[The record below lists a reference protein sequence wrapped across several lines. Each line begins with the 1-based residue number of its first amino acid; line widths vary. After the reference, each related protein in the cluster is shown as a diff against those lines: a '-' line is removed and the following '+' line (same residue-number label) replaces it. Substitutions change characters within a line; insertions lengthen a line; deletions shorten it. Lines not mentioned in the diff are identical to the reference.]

1 MVGCT
6 FTRTLVLSALVAAA
20 LVRTSAAQEPLPETD
35 PFGEETPE
43 LPTGPLDEERAE
55 PEGAVATD
63 PAAEAEDRLEALYA
77 ELADPANAAWK
88 QTEQAIWRAWSR
100 SGSASMDLL
109 LRRADEAAGE
119 GDLDTAM
126 SFLDDLVRLAPDFAE
141 GWNKRATVHF
151 LMGNWRASVRDI
163 QRTLTLE
170 PRHFG
175 ALFGLGLIYDALDQP
190 EAALRSFEATLELNP
205 HSESTRHMIEQLRQ
219 QLRGSPT

>member
-141 GWNKRATVHF
+141 GWNKRATV
-151 LMGNWRASVRDI
+151 LYMQDQLGRSVANI
-163 QRTLTLE
+163 ERTLALE

-175 ALFGLGLIYDALDQP
+175 ALSGLAVILERTGNDAG
-190 EAALRSFEATLELNP
+190 ALRAWRRAAEVHPHLEQAE
-205 HSESTRHMIEQLRQ
+205 ESIERLEPRVEGRR
-219 QLRGSPT
+219 L